1 MDICHAY
8 NAKKKYLFFMCSR
21 MKDRRTA
28 NLYSLKL
35 RKSVYSI
42 EYIPI
47 LRLNVFY
54 NNYP

>member
-8 NAKKKYLFFMCSR
+8 NAKKIYLFFMCSR